1 MASKKDEK
9 KAKIKIEA
17 EGTESVNQ
25 LGNAVKGA
33 GEQLELFTEKET
45 VSAKT
50 SKDTSKAISEETK
63 ARQEHANA
71 VKEETKALKENE
83 NVKRTITKNYVQNEL
98 RSTVVSDKT
107 KVGGVTYV
115 TRNTQPALPSRE
127 EISEVTQQFKTA
139 LFDYKNRIS
148 SLIQTSRLSSGF
160 NASAIRSR
168 LNDLSVQG
176 VKTSDLL
183 GKTNKIEEGFSNIE
197 NISKVTKQVE
207 NLIKKFSLCKI
218 SAEEFSSSM
227 KSSFES
233 AFESAESKTSSLT
246 NRIEEL
252 NRSLVEK
259 SVSSVKEYSEEYKK
273 AFSNFKE
280 SATQSVKSTK
290 LAYDE
295 FKKNFNVEEIREKM
309 DELGNMGGNVR
320 SLRRDLTDLEKTFRS
335 LEEAIAA
342 DEKKLKDLEEAFNKG
357 ELEERDFNKQSKEL
371 IKSINKNK
379 QAVSELNPKFNDLKK
394 NLKDAANRAK
404 DTGGIFS
411 GLANRMKIFFQY
423 RAINT
428 TVNAIR
434 DLSRAAVELESSF
447 ANIQAIT
454 SASDAEMGKL
464 RNTILRVGEAS
475 KYSVEEIANAT
486 TMLGQAG
493 LSADEINNV
502 LETTTQLAAGTG
514 SELSNTVDLMTSALA
529 VWGLNSEEASHLSD
543 VMVTGM
549 NRTKATLETFRM
561 AVQYAGA
568 TMASLNVSFD
578 EFASVA
584 AAASNAGLRASVVG
598 TGLRAMTSELISP
611 TKKMVAGLAQ
621 LGLSTED
628 VNIES
633 QGLVNVLYKLK
644 NAGLTAANAYDLF
657 GKRAAQFVLAAQGQL
672 DVVDE
677 LRVAF
682 NESGATLKAYE
693 TQMDTISAQWTAL
706 GNTVKATASDVLDSV
721 SGMIKGVLEKLNW
734 TFKQVRKGWAFFFG
748 DIDEVAFEDARKEID
763 ESKNSIIA
771 FYKTLNDLSKR
782 DYGNDSQKALSDIN
796 KFIEVMNKELGTTVS
811 YIDSVE
817 DLADTFERLR
827 NILSQQESSKLLQ
840 LNSTRT
846 SRALEII
853 EKGGSKGQLEDL
865 NSENKKDEEYV
876 ASRIK
881 SRAIDLFDQF
891 NRGEK
896 TRYELETYEQKLID
910 EAKKQK
916 INTTIPERALAL
928 FKEVVDVVSDKAER
942 EIKPEVDAELR
953 KVGETIS
960 PIKQEISTFS
970 KNLQEKVEKPT
981 IEQLKELKNSV
992 IEAGEQLEK
1001 NKEEAFSKLDLK
1013 ETDEDATAIS
1023 TEVSSAKRSL
1033 KDAFVKLL
1041 EELKDRV
1048 KKEIDARENTDYN
1061 KQVRDIIDDML
1072 DLPSLTNLS
1081 PLEISNRKLDRKKK
1095 YDTQERKTQR
1105 EIEREKAQRFNLKY
1119 QGLAIQQQAD
1129 EYNAQ
1134 IEQAKR
1140 KGVQSRY
1147 AELDKTGAIASA
1159 YSRYST
1165 DKERLEKFKTAY
1177 NNQQTLDKYMK
1188 DYGDLFKQVESGQV
1202 SLEDA
1207 DNKSDKLI
1215 SKMIELKKS
1224 TEEAKAEFGD
1234 LNETNLDKVNEEISD
1249 LDDKMKQLDDDSKTV
1264 TGQMWIGFSDAIT
1277 KMAQSYSAA
1286 SIGKTIAEDFGNGV
1300 ADALNSVIDG
1310 TKSMKEAFSDMTRSI
1325 LQDISKMLVRMAVLK
1340 AMEAAVGLMS
1350 GGSQVYD
1357 SPIGPTQTAS
1367 SSGFFGMNKG
1377 GFIPKIRAAA
1387 GSMVRGGV
1395 QGKDS
1400 VPALLM
1406 PGEYVLKKSAV
1417 DALGT
1422 NFLNDLNNNAAQT
1435 LTNTAANMVQ
1445 NPYQEESKSEPAV
1458 VNVWVVSKEEEAKM
1472 GPNDVIATISKDIMV
1487 GGQTRRLIQQV
1498 VAGRK

>member
-63 ARQEHANA
+63 ARKEHADA
-71 VKEETKALKENE
+71 IKEETKALKENA
-83 NVKRTITKNYVQNEL
+83 NAKRTITKNYVQNEL

-160 NASAIRSR
+160 DASAIRSR

-207 NLIKKFSLCKI
+207 NLIKKFSLGKI

-423 RAINT
+423 RAINA

-475 KYSVEEIANAT
+475 KYSVEEIAKAT

-682 NESGATLKAYE
+682 NESGATLKAYG
-693 TQMDTISAQWTAL
+693 TQMDTISAQATAL
-706 GNTVKATASDVLDSV
+706 GNTIKAMASDVLDSV
-721 SGMIKGVLEKLNW
+721 SGMIKGTLSALNE
-734 TFKQVRKGWAFFFG
+734 FIKNARLGGSLFFG
-748 DIDEVAFEDARKEID
+748 NGEAPRQEAFLDYKKELDEAARSARAFNVLLDNI
-763 ESKNSIIA
+763 N
-771 FYKTLNDLSKR
+771 KR
-782 DYGNDSQKALSDIN
+782 DYGDDLKKKMSDVNTVIKAMNEQLGLSIKYVDDLDDVPNKIKQLKNLAIGTEEAKIRTIN
-796 KFIEVMNKELGTTVS
+796 S
-811 YIDSVE
+811 
-817 DLADTFERLR
+817 LR
-827 NILSQQESSKLLQ
+827 RQRGS
-840 LNSTRT
+840 
-846 SRALEII
+846 EII
-853 EKGGSKGQLEDL
+853 ERGGTGGILSNIPVQERAERIPLIKSGAEKMFYDFETSNKSLIDFEVEVNARIKDLQEKGQNKVAENLKYAFDL
-865 NSENKKDEEYV
+865 MQEAVETS
-876 ASRIK
+876 
-881 SRAIDLFDQF
+881 
-891 NRGEK
+891 GEK
-896 TRYELETYEQKLID
+896 
-910 EAKKQK
+910 AK
-916 INTTIPERALAL
+916 
-928 FKEVVDVVSDKAER
+928 S
-942 EIKPEVDAELR
+942 EIKPQVDDRIGQIELVTSEVNEKISELSDSLTND
-953 KVGETIS
+953 VT
-960 PIKQEISTFS
+960 
-970 KNLQEKVEKPT
+970 KPT
-981 IEQLKELKNSV
+981 LEQLDNLAKSVELGGKSLSEYIDIEQDESVKSLIPDTTDLQKIALK
-992 IEAGEQLEK
+992 G
-1001 NKEEAFSKLDLK
+1001 
-1013 ETDEDATAIS
+1013 
-1023 TEVSSAKRSL
+1023 SSAKRSMI
-1033 KDAFVKLL
+1033 DAFTKYLTDL
-1041 EELKDRV
+1041 EETISDEIKAGVNVEDNKGLQNKIRDLKKQFSNLSALELYRQDLESRV
-1048 KKEIDARENTDYN
+1048 KD
-1061 KQVRDIIDDML
+1061 
-1072 DLPSLTNLS
+1072 TN
-1081 PLEISNRKLDRKKK
+1081 IN
-1095 YDTQERKTQR
+1095 RKTQR
-1105 EIEREKAQRFNLKY
+1105 EIEREKARQFNLKY

-1249 LDDKMKQLDDDSKTV
+1249 LDDKMKQLDDDSKT
-1264 TGQMWIGFSDAIT
+1264 TFGQMKIGFQDAVKKMSDT
-1277 KMAQSYSAA
+1277 YSFA
-1286 SIGKTIAEDFGNGV
+1286 SIGKTIAEDLGNGM
-1300 ADALNSVIDG
+1300 ADALNSIVDG
-1310 TKSMKEAFSDMTRSI
+1310 SKSMKDAFSDMARSI
-1325 LQDISKMLVRMAVLK
+1325 LQDISKMLIRMAVMRSMFSLF
-1340 AMEAAVGLMS
+1340 GS
-1350 GGSQVYD
+1350 GE
-1357 SPIGPTQTAS
+1357 PATQGQLIMGGEYA
-1367 SSGFFGMNKG
+1367 NG
-1377 GFIPKIRAAA
+1377 GFIPKLRAAA

-1400 VPALLM
+1400 VPAMLM